1 MPRGDRTQKLQPRSM
16 DAKIN
21 RFDTRMRNDTNFA
34 GNQFDDRK
42 FTTDASGFGSRG
54 VKEKFYDNQLNGPPT
69 WSYDPV
75 YDDPK
80 DYDDIT
86 IESIMKEM
94 EEDAILY
101 PEGSTPGGMENY
113 FLPEGDAVEVKKGI
127 GPMWQRFLDRFRG
140 PEGFEFGLP
149 KYNSGGIAGLPGGQ
163 WSSSTIEGDE
173 EIYDI
178 KPLQMDPGI
187 MSIEDLEDLFEEAG
201 LDKSIIYKLINSGG
215 LSQLLS

>member
-1 MPRGDRTQKLQPRSM
+1 MPRGDRTQKLQPRHVPRYKPAPMPEYGPDPRYKPAPMPKYGFNS
-16 DAKIN
+16 
-21 RFDTRMRNDTNFA
+21 
-34 GNQFDDRK
+34 
-42 FTTDASGFGSRG
+42 FGSRG
-54 VKEKFYDNQLNGPPT
+54 VKEKFYDNQLDGPQT
-69 WSYDPV
+69 WSYDPS

-113 FLPEGDAVEVKKGI
+113 FYENEDDPYMH
-127 GPMWQRFLDRFRG
+127 GPLGEMRPPAFSGSVGTQIR
-140 PEGFEFGLP
+140 P
-149 KYNSGGIAGLPGGQ
+149 YNYNEGGIAGLPGGQ
-163 WSSSTIEGDE
+163 WSPSTIEGGE

-187 MSIEDLEDLFEEAG
+187 MSIDDLEDLFEEAG
-201 LDKSIIYKLINSGG
+201 LDKRLIYELINTGG
-215 LSQLLS
+215 LSQLVS

>member
-21 RFDTRMRNDTNFA
+21 RFETRMRNDTNFA

-54 VKEKFYDNQLNGPPT
+54 GEEEFYDIQLNGPQT

-113 FLPEGDAVEVKKGI
+113 FYENEGDVYMHELGEMRPPAFSGSVGTQI
-127 GPMWQRFLDRFRG
+127 RP
-140 PEGFEFGLP
+140 
-149 KYNSGGIAGLPGGQ
+149 YNYNEGGIAGLPGGQ

-201 LDKSIIYKLINSGG
+201 LDKRLIYELINTGG
-215 LSQLLS
+215 LSQLVA